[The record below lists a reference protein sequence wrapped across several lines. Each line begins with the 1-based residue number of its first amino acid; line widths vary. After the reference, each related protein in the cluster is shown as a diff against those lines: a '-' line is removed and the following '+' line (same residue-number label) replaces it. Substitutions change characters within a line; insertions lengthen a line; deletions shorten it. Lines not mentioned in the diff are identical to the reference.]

1 MRYCFLDLCDTGGI
15 GLRVITGQK
24 RGMKLLSPAED
35 APIRPTSDRTKESIF
50 NLIHE
55 GLDGAFLDLFS
66 GSGQMGIEALSRGAK
81 KAVFC
86 DNDRD
91 AVSLTKAN
99 LKKTG
104 FTNYSVFYGD
114 YRKYLKTATEKFDII
129 FIDPPYDRGLAQR
142 ALAVLG
148 ESGSCLN
155 DGGTVIVECKYIE
168 SLPEEEGRLYL
179 ADRRKYG
186 IASVLIYKIKEDA
199 E

>member
-1 MRYCFLDLCDTGGI
+1 MRYCILDLSDIGGSSV
-15 GLRVITGQK
+15 RVITGQK

-35 APIRPTSDRTKESIF
+35 APIRPTSDRTKESVF

-55 GLDGAFLDLFS
+55 GIDGTFLDLFS
-66 GSGQMGIEALSRGAK
+66 GSGQMGIEALSRGAE

-86 DNDRD
+86 DNNRD
-91 AVSLTKAN
+91 AIELTKAN

-114 YRKYLKTATEKFDII
+114 YRKYLKTTTEKFDII

-148 ESGSCLN
+148 ESGSCLK

-168 SLPEEEGRLYL
+168 NLPEEEGRLYL

-186 IASVLIYKIKEDA
+186 IASVHIYRIKE
-199 E
+199 EVK